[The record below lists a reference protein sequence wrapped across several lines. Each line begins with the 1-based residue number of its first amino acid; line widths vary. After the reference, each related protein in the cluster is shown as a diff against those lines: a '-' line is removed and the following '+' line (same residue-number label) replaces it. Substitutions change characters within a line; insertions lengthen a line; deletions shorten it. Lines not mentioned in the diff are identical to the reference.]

1 MYKKLYLASKSPR
14 RQELLKM
21 MQLDFEL
28 LLNEADESYPD
39 YLQLD
44 KVPEYIAEKKA
55 EGVNIPDDAILITAD
70 TIVLLGNE
78 ILGKPKDEGD
88 AIAMLKKLSGERHL
102 VITGVCIRSKDK
114 QVTFKDI
121 TEVFFKNLNG
131 EQIQY
136 YVEQY
141 KPLDKAGSYGIQ
153 EWIGLIGIERI
164 NGSYTNVV
172 GLPTEK
178 LYTLLAE
185 F

>member
-14 RQELLKM
+14 RQELLKLM
-21 MQLDFEL
+21 CLDFEL
-28 LLNEADESYPD
+28 LLNDADESFPKN
-39 YLQLD
+39 LEPD

-55 EGVNIPDDAILITAD
+55 KGVIIPDDAILITAD
-70 TIVLLGNE
+70 TVVLLDRE
-78 ILGKPKDEGD
+78 ILGKPIDEKD
-88 AIAMLKKLSGERHL
+88 AVAMLKKLSGEKHQ
-102 VITGVCIRSKDK
+102 VITGVCIKSNVK
-114 QVTFKDI
+114 QITFKEV
-121 TEVFFKNLNG
+121 TEVFFKELTE
-131 EQIQY
+131 EQIEY

-153 EWIGLIGIERI
+153 EWIGLIGIEKI

-178 LYTLLAE
+178 LYTLLSE